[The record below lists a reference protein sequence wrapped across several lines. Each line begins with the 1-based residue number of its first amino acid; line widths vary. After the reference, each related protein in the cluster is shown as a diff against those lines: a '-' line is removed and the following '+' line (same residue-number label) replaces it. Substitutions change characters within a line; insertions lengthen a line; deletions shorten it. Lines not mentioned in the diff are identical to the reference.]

1 MVAVCIVFIL
11 LAAGLLTGC
20 STNQPVITTGTIH
33 VNAMLDGSP
42 WVGPVNFSVTGQDSG
57 TAVPKTYANIPVG
70 TYSFNYI
77 SGGPSDASLAGI
89 TPTSPQTVA
98 AGDTITFTL
107 NFRTK
112 EVARSNIVVKATLTQ
127 SEGVVPWMGPVSFTL
142 TGPQTITGA
151 SVPHPYAGIPVGDYT
166 LNYISGG
173 PPGTI
178 LHDITPSPTQVLSTG
193 ETIIFTLEFR

>member
-1 MVAVCIVFIL
+1 MCAL
-11 LAAGLLTGC
+11 LTEVMLTGC
-20 STNQPVITTGTIH
+20 STNQPVILTSTIY
-33 VNAMLDGSP
+33 VNAMLDNSP
-42 WVGPVNFSVTGQDSG
+42 WAGPVNFTVTGQASG

-70 TYSFNYI
+70 NYSFNYI

-89 TPTSPQTVA
+89 TPTSPQSVA

-166 LNYISGG
+166 LSYISGG
-173 PPGTI
+173 PPETT
-178 LHDITPSPTQVLSTG
+178 LFDITPSTTQTLTTG
-193 ETIIFTLEFR
+193 DTITFTIEFR